1 MYRASTSVNLRAN
14 LADNET
20 GTLTV
25 SISTMRATGHD
36 FLDIGTGGFT
46 TTNYP
51 GVPTI
56 PADPND
62 EAVTGGGGRVFFTST
77 DQDGNFRVGGLFN
90 VEQATGIATLNA
102 DAFSISG
109 LQELQLGSVA
119 LGGTGAT
126 INEFSTDG
134 TFTANSD
141 SIVPTQKAIKTYI
154 TSQIGGGASELNVN
168 TVTAGV
174 VHISGNTITTTTSV
188 PINITATM
196 NFTGGISGSP
206 VAMQQFILS

>member
-1 MYRASTSVNLRAN
+1 L
-14 LADNET
+14 
-20 GTLTV
+20 
-25 SISTMRATGHD
+25 TGHD

-51 GVPTI
+51 GTPTI
-56 PADPND
+56 PSDPLD

-174 VHISGNTITTTTSV
+174 VHISGNTITTTTAV